1 MHSQWLTDGRTDG
14 PPNFPVAMR
23 LVKSF
28 NYQTDR
34 LRYNFYAAAVQITF
48 KRAAQKS
55 FLVAEVKAMAR
66 WINDQFKRRRRRRRR
81 RRWRWPKCQ
90 SDDDFVKLRTRSAC
104 RFNKKALTSF
114 SFLSSCIVHTHTHV
128 RARAHGVAHLY
139 TLNNS
144 IIFHRSDGRL
154 SARPDRRVDFVLR
167 LRCQSTRRPW

>member
-1 MHSQWLTDGRTDG
+1 VHSQWLADG

-34 LRYNFYAAAVQITF
+34 LGYYFYAAAVQTTF

-66 WINDQFKRRRRRRRR
+66 WINDQFKRLRRRRR
-81 RRWRWPKCQ
+81 RRWRWSKCQ
-90 SDDDFVKLRTRSAC
+90 SVDDFVKLRTRSAC

-114 SFLSSCIVHTHTHV
+114 SFLSSCIVHTHTHTHT
-128 RARAHGVAHLY
+128 RG
-139 TLNNS
+139 
-144 IIFHRSDGRL
+144 
-154 SARPDRRVDFVLR
+154 
-167 LRCQSTRRPW
+167 STFIYIE